1 MSARLLTQ
9 NGSLQAIYDAMKR
22 GVVPGMTP
30 TQRTALKDFEPR
42 WPTVRNLIALRT
54 DVEIPFEE
62 IATERTAP
70 AMVEEASMS
79 DTTEALDAMS
89 GSDSTDRWDDFK
101 SDVAASVAED
111 RELSGAEATA
121 ELRAGMAQARER
133 IANGKS
139 DPNALAVE
147 PRQLTVAAPVD
158 FSQQLEPRNMDDAVT
173 LAQRMFDS
181 RLFSA
186 YGTPQAVLATVL
198 AGRELGIPA
207 MASLRAFH
215 IIEGKPTLSAGA
227 IQSLV
232 VKSGKARYFRC
243 SERTDQRATFVTQ
256 RGDDPEMALSY
267 TIEDGRRAFMFTPD
281 MDVKALAEKERKWQ
295 ASSWGKNPADM
306 CVARAATKLARLVYP
321 DVVSGLYAPEEME

>member
-1 MSARLLTQ
+1 
-9 NGSLQAIYDAMKR
+9 
-22 GVVPGMTP
+22 
-30 TQRTALKDFEPR
+30 
-42 WPTVRNLIALRT
+42 
-54 DVEIPFEE
+54 
-62 IATERTAP
+62 
-70 AMVEEASMS
+70 
-79 DTTEALDAMS
+79 MS